1 MKYFLSL
8 VATFVVASMGWLLIG
23 AGATVGGGL
32 VLAACAVFAFW
43 MSIHL
48 TFGSVKNY
56 IKYVEEVQVWASHM
70 IP

>member
-8 VATFVVASMGWLLIG
+8 VATFVVASLGWLLIG
-23 AGATVGGGL
+23 AGAAVGGGI
-32 VLAACAVFAFW
+32 VLAACAIFAFW

-56 IKYVEEVQVWASHM
+56 IEYVEELQVWTATM

>member
-8 VATFVVASMGWLLIG
+8 VATFVVASLGWLLIG
-23 AGATVGGGL
+23 AGATVGGGI
-32 VLAACAVFAFW
+32 VLAACAIFAFW

-48 TFGSVKNY
+48 AFGSVKSY
-56 IKYVEEVQVWASHM
+56 IEYVEELQVWTSTM